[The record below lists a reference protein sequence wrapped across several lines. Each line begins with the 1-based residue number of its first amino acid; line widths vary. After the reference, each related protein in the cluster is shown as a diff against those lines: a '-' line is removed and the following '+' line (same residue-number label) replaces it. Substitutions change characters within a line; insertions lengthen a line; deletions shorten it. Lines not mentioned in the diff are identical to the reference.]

1 MNLRNK
7 KRIKPNQK
15 KGEKSMKPNTV
26 ITDYLYGAYGSNLNK
41 DQMTLRCP
49 SAKPVASYEL
59 KGHLLKF
66 RGVADVECAAKDSVV
81 ALGLW
86 RITKSCEEALD
97 RYEGVANNF
106 YTKKFIYTHYGKVMI
121 YVMCDQIG
129 IYPPSNFYLDG
140 IAKGY
145 FDFDLDNTL
154 LKDAL
159 TNSYTNESDSL
170 SLDCLPS

>member
-1 MNLRNK
+1 MK
-7 KRIKPNQK
+7 KNI
-15 KGEKSMKPNTV
+15 V

-41 DQMTLRCP
+41 DQMRFRCP
-49 SAKPVASYEL
+49 NAKPIASYEL
-59 KGHLLKF
+59 KGHALKF
-66 RGVADVECAAKDSVV
+66 RGVADVECAEKSSSV

-86 RITKSCEEALD
+86 RITESCERVLD

-121 YVMCDQIG
+121 YVMCDQSG
-129 IYPPSNFYLDG
+129 IYPPSDPYLEG

-159 TNSYTNESDSL
+159 TNSYIDESPSL
-170 SLDCLPS
+170 SLDCLPR